1 MPLFVSCRN
10 PCILNKYFPLNKG
23 VCVCVCVLKYPS
35 MLVLH
40 ITMIKTNYL
49 MIFPWLLSCK
59 DLFLTQIV
67 VKTSQAQKGL
77 PHRMLSAVVEIM
89 ELRCNFAF

>member
-1 MPLFVSCRN
+1 
-10 PCILNKYFPLNKG
+10 
-23 VCVCVCVLKYPS
+23 
-35 MLVLH
+35 
-40 ITMIKTNYL
+40 MIKTNYL